1 MTDTSSEIS
10 LLPQAP
16 EVALD
21 VNPAEELEQQPAL
34 KPVVRAIQRLEDV
47 IDTETRLLLE
57 GGHPDLADINSRKSR
72 GLYDFNKAIKK
83 AASLAEPA
91 TMKGLQPLLD
101 SLKQKLEKNCE
112 ALQLHLRAVG
122 ELADLIRGALETQ
135 DADGTY
141 SMQSARLGHAR

>member
-16 EVALD
+16 EAALD
-21 VNPAEELEQQPAL
+21 VDPVQELEQQPVL

-72 GLYDFNKAIKK
+72 GLYDFNKAIKR
-83 AASLAEPA
+83 
-91 TMKGLQPLLD
+91 LQ
-101 SLKQKLEKNCE
+101 
-112 ALQLHLRAVG
+112 ALPNLPR
-122 ELADLIRGALETQ
+122 
-135 DADGTY
+135 
-141 SMQSARLGHAR
+141 